1 MNTSGKSYVDALPK
15 IVDAYNKSF
24 HRTIGM
30 RPIDVRKKDVPRLLQ
45 KVYGKYLTNV
55 KSKSKFSIK
64 DPVRISSAKTIFD
77 KGYLPNWTDEV
88 FKISDSVEHPKK
100 VYKIEDI
107 DGDQVKGT
115 FYPEELQS
123 VNYDFPKEFAI
134 EKILNTRKR
143 KGVNE
148 SLIKW
153 RGYPERFNS
162 WIAEVDLKNYAER
175 K

>member
-1 MNTSGKSYVDALPK
+1 MN
-15 IVDAYNKSF
+15 
-24 HRTIGM
+24 
-30 RPIDVRKKDVPRLLQ
+30 
-45 KVYGKYLTNV
+45 
-55 KSKSKFSIK
+55 
-64 DPVRISSAKTIFD
+64 
-77 KGYLPNWTDEV
+77 
-88 FKISDSVEHPKK
+88 HPKK

-123 VNYDFPKEFAI
+123 VNYDFPKEFVI
-134 EKILNTRKR
+134 EKILNSRKR

-162 WIAEVDLKNYAER
+162 WLAEGDLKNYAGR
-175 K
+175 